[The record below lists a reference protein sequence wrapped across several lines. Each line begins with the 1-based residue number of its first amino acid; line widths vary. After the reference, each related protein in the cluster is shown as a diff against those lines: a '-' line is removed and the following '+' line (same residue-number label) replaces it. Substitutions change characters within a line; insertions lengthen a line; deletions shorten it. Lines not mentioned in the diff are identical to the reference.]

1 MSKFLPKPLV
11 VGAIATNCWIVP
23 TAAGLDGPS
32 GECAVIDP
40 GDEAPRIIAQLKA
53 LKLYPR
59 YILLTHGHFDHVAAL
74 PELVSALARDPVF
87 TGRPAPEIAI
97 HRDDAAYIG
106 PDSYAV
112 HCHSFSVAA
121 GNSAYIDQLWKPM
134 PAPTRLLD
142 GEDRVGPFTVLHT
155 PGHTPGSVCFFLE
168 QDRLLFS
175 GDTLFQGGEGRTD
188 LPGGDY
194 PAIMRSIK
202 RLLAMDGDIAVFPG
216 HENTTTIGDERR
228 YYRL

>member
-1 MSKFLPKPLV
+1 MSEFKSEPLI

-23 TAAGLDGPS
+23 TAVAPDGLS
-32 GECAVIDP
+32 GECAIIDP
-40 GDEAPRIIAQLKA
+40 GDEASRIIARIKA

-74 PELVSALARDPVF
+74 PDLVSGIAGDSAF
-87 TGRPAPEIAI
+87 AGRPAPEIAI
-97 HRDDAAYIG
+97 HRDDAAYLG

-121 GNSAYIDQLWKPM
+121 GNSAYIDQLWKLM

-142 GEDRVGPFTVLHT
+142 GGDKVGPFTVLHT

-168 QDRLLFS
+168 QERLLFS
-175 GDTLFQGGEGRTD
+175 GDTMFQGGEGRTD
-188 LPGGDY
+188 LPGGNY
-194 PAIMRSIK
+194 PAIAKSIK
-202 RLLAMDGDIAVFPG
+202 RLLTLDDDVAVFPG
-216 HENTTTIGDERR
+216 HENITTIGNERK
-228 YYRL
+228 YYRF